1 MNNGNT
7 TPGDMA
13 WSGYSVQSILNP
25 KVPFAFKGLIHS
37 DIPIVA
43 RPLENPG
50 DGLRHNL
57 DQVVIADRDIDYQP
71 DAIHVPVD
79 QYSLLHPRIAA
90 IMRRHRIQSGSV
102 EWKQKRVHLFTA
114 TNAAS
119 ISLPPKVR
127 SSFQPGRAAL
137 LKAKT
142 GAQGGQTVP
151 IAACDYGI
159 EQEQHAARV
168 FTQVTG
174 IELVEEDVG
183 LLVHPREEFIGAT
196 PDRLAKYFPVIIEIK
211 CPFRAMIKHAP
222 PQYYIPQVQLQLE
235 VCDLDICF
243 FVQYRPSDFINVG
256 AIDITVVER
265 DRDWF
270 AKWLPE
276 FRSFWDEVLQTRL
289 ALQQDPSIRQ
299 RLDDQA
305 KSEEK
310 EAVAIRKA
318 IQEAEQAI
326 AALPSDV
333 EICLPT
339 THQSQWASGKQ
350 PKPRAATPP
359 PVPEL
364 VNSDEPLF
372 VEDPD
377 SGFHASSSVVVS
389 ASMDWS

>member
-7 TPGDMA
+7 TPDSMA
-13 WSGYSVQSILNP
+13 WTDSIQSILNP
-25 KVPFAFKGLIHS
+25 KVPFAFTGVVHS

-43 RPLENPG
+43 RPLSNPG
-50 DGLRHNL
+50 CGLRHNL
-57 DQVVIADRDIDYQP
+57 DQLVIVDRDLGHHATD
-71 DAIHVPVD
+71 VVD
-79 QYSLLHPRIAA
+79 KYSMYHPRIAA
-90 IMRRHRIQSGSV
+90 IMRRNRIQSGSP

-119 ISLPPKVR
+119 ITLPPKVR
-127 SSFQPGRAAL
+127 SSFQPTRAAL

-142 GAQGGQTVP
+142 GPQKGQMVS

-159 EQEQHAARV
+159 QQEQHAARI
-168 FTQVTG
+168 FTQVSG

-183 LLVHPREEFIGAT
+183 LLVHEKEDFIGAT

-211 CPFRAMIKHAP
+211 CPYRAMIKHAP
-222 PQYYIPQVQLQLE
+222 PAYYIPQVQLQLE

-276 FRSFWDEVLQTRL
+276 FRSFWDEVLRTRL
-289 ALQQDPSIRQ
+289 ALQNDVTGTVKQ
-299 RLDDQA
+299 RVDAQA
-305 KSEEK
+305 QNEEK
-310 EAVAIRKA
+310 EAAAIRKA
-318 IQEAEQAI
+318 IQDAEQAI
-326 AALPSDV
+326 AALPADV

-339 THQSQWASGKQ
+339 THKSQWTTGKERP
-350 PKPRAATPP
+350 PKQAVIA
-359 PVPEL
+359 PVPE
-364 VNSDEPLF
+364 NTEEPQF
-372 VEDPD
+372 VDDCEFAG
-377 SGFHASSSVVVS
+377 SASVV
-389 ASMDWS
+389 ATNTTSMDWS